1 MEQSERE
8 AIDAIESYKRPPDE
22 PYGGSGEV
30 DPEQFD
36 RTYSEPI
43 EFLKDAVAALTED
56 RDPEGAIA
64 AAREAVARIEA
75 II

>member
-8 AIDAIESYKRPPDE
+8 AMEAIASYERVPDE

-30 DPEQFD
+30 DPDDFD
-36 RTYSEPI
+36 RTYSEPV

-56 RDPEGAIA
+56 RDPEGAMA
-64 AAREAVARIEA
+64 AAREAIARIEA